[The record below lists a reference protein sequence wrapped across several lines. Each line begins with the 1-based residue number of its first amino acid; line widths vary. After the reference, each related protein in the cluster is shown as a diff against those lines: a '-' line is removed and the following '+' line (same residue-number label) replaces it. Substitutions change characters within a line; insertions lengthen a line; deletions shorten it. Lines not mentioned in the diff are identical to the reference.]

1 MCSNGAVLAAQSSR
15 GNRNAAM
22 DCQDYQVILPPLPT
36 GPCVA
41 NTLFL
46 HGDVKARPYRV
57 EDFRDT
63 LVRLGVLPEV
73 DALGAFQ
80 MNHVWAVTFRSP
92 EAMKKMLDLGDIMVK
107 ERRCLVVNPDSQD
120 VRLKIYWL
128 LHNVQDEDVRAALAP
143 FGKVTEV
150 FKERWR
156 VQGITDKGS
165 STRTV
170 SLKLKSGVTID
181 DLPHQLRISGVMT
194 LLVAPGRAP
203 LCLRCNRTGHIR
215 RECRVPRCAMCRRFG
230 HDESSCVRTYANVA
244 GPTKS
249 DEVIQEHTM
258 DAVDAEEAAG
268 RDGVVQSPAPKDGTR
283 EPEKNM
289 DTKEVAKKSSPT
301 EAKENLADKDDKNKT
316 VNEPAESLGH
326 TPSPMDTT
334 EPLKGAGPLK
344 RPLDNTVKNDERST
358 EASHEEPLAKTPT
371 GRRLSFKPAPNI
383 PADRKGPASGPT

>member
-1 MCSNGAVLAAQSSR
+1 MPYSVGAVFAAQTSR

-22 DCQDYQVILPPLPT
+22 NCQYYEVILPPLPT

-63 LVRLGVLPEV
+63 LIRLGLLPEV

-92 EAMKKMLDLGDIMVK
+92 DAMKKMLALGDITVK
-107 ERRCLVVNPDSQD
+107 ERRCLVVNPASQD
-120 VRLKIYWL
+120 VRLKLYWL
-128 LHNVQDEDVRAALAP
+128 LHNVQDEDVRAALTP

-165 STRTV
+165 STRIV
-170 SLKLKSGVTID
+170 SMKLKPGVSID
-181 DLPHQLRISGVMT
+181 DLPHQLRVAGIMT

-203 LCLRCNRTGHIR
+203 LCLRRNCTGHIR
-215 RECRVPRCAMCRRFG
+215 RECRVPRCALCRLFG
-230 HDESSCVRTYANVA
+230 HDESSCVRTYATVA
-244 GPTKS
+244 GPSKS

-258 DAVDAEEAAG
+258 DAFDAEETAG
-268 RDGVVQSPAPKDGTR
+268 KGGVVQRPDPKEGTR
-283 EPEKNM
+283 EPAQKA
-289 DTKEVAKKSSPT
+289 DTKELEEKPARA
-301 EAKENLADKDDKNKT
+301 EEEEHHAENNDKNKT
-316 VNEPAESLGH
+316 SNEPAESLEH
-326 TPSPMDTT
+326 SPSPMDTM
-334 EPLKGAGPLK
+334 EPLKGAGPVK
-344 RPLDNTVKNDERST
+344 RPL
-358 EASHEEPLAKTPT
+358 EANEKRTKDRVDQAA
-371 GRRLSFKPAPNI
+371 RNRL
-383 PADRKGPASGPT
+383 RKHRVAVGPASSRRLISQRAGKGQCRD